1 MFHKSSLTKVKF
13 QDQQLDDYVL
23 ENSVLKSKLQSK
35 IDALSIM
42 SRELD
47 KCSMERDRFKVLVEQ
62 LMCKKTVPMKSSP
75 GANNVSYRLTP
86 TNTITGG
93 EMLAKTQD
101 HNNMLKLEVESLK
114 SKLEEA
120 KEDIV
125 ALKKQLQK
133 RDSIT
138 DEMNGHKKS
147 STIFSYSHKD
157 YEQLVNELEKNQK
170 KYQQMQLDYRATLDE
185 KEELVSDRD
194 YYKNKVQRLS
204 HQISY
209 ILSNRTKLQDSN
221 DVDPPKPIVD
231 IDALVTEN
239 KYLHER
245 ITQLQ
250 VEKEIIKRTLTK
262 YKTLLDN
269 RSKNYSLQMKK
280 GFADV
285 MTQKQ
290 VREFLDNIYSKAGL
304 KQGSAAELK
313 SLCLGL
319 FEALNDKSIAL
330 QHQRKTNQILA
341 NRITELEKTL
351 ESWCN
356 GQKYI
361 PIFPSQM
368 LMDEFL
374 TDSGSVKSNDSK
386 EQLKSH
392 DSSENNRNKFSDSDD
407 EMNKDTSDGSSG
419 DLRKT
424 YDDDEDEDDV
434 EECQELRRNMSKT
447 VLPQDLQDLVK
458 EALAELKP
466 AN

>member
-1 MFHKSSLTKVKF
+1 MFNKSSYSKVKF

-47 KCSMERDRFKVLVEQ
+47 KSSMERDRYKLLVEQ
-62 LMCKKTVPMKSSP
+62 LTSKRAAPLKSSP
-75 GANNVSYRLTP
+75 AYSNTAYRLTP
-86 TNTITGG
+86 TNTISGV
-93 EMLAKTQD
+93 EMLAKTQE

-120 KEDIV
+120 TGDIL
-125 ALKKQLQK
+125 ALRKQLQK
-133 RDSIT
+133 KESGLAEVDGNNKIY
-138 DEMNGHKKS
+138 G
-147 STIFSYSHKD
+147 IFTYSNKD
-157 YEQLVNELEKNQK
+157 YEQLVSELEKIHK
-170 KYQQMQLDYRATLDE
+170 KYRQIQLDYRATLDE
-185 KEELVSDRD
+185 KEELISDRD
-194 YYKNKVQRLS
+194 YYKTKVQRLNQ
-204 HQISY
+204 QISY
-209 ILSNRTKLQDSN
+209 ILTNRVQVQDGKDIN
-221 DVDPPKPIVD
+221 LPKPIVD
-231 IDALVTEN
+231 LDALVTEN

-250 VEKEIIKRTLTK
+250 IEKEIVKRTLTK

-269 RSKNYSLQMKK
+269 RNKNNFSHIKK

-290 VREFLDNIYSKAGL
+290 VREFLDNINSKNSM
-304 KQGSAAELK
+304 KQASASELK

-341 NRITELEKTL
+341 NRIAELEKTL

-361 PIFPSQM
+361 PIFPSEM

-374 TDSGSVKSNDSK
+374 TDSEKSVQSNESK
-386 EQLKSH
+386 EKEKSH
-392 DSSENNRNKFSDSDD
+392 ENNEHNKCKYSDSDD
-407 EMNKDTSDGSSG
+407 EMNKENSDGSSVG
-419 DLRKT
+419 FRNS
-424 YDDDEDEDDV
+424 YGNDDDGQQNGEN
-434 EECQELRRNMSKT
+434 QSMSKT
-447 VLPQDLQDLVK
+447 VLPQELEELVK
-458 EALAELKP
+458 EALAQLKMSEL
-466 AN
+466 N

>member
-1 MFHKSSLTKVKF
+1 MFNKSSFNKVKF
-13 QDQQLDDYVL
+13 QDHQLDDYVL

-75 GANNVSYRLTP
+75 NSNNIAYRLTP
-86 TNTITGG
+86 TNTISGG

-101 HNNMLKLEVESLK
+101 HNNMLKLEVEALR
-114 SKLEEA
+114 SKLDEA
-120 KEDIV
+120 TGDII

-133 RDSIT
+133 RESLS
-138 DEMNGHKKS
+138 EEVNGNRKS
-147 STIFSYSHKD
+147 STIFSYSQND

-170 KYQQMQLDYRATLDE
+170 KYQQIQLDYRATLDE

-209 ILSNRTKLQDSN
+209 ILSNRAKIQDTN
-221 DVDPPKPIVD
+221 EIDPPKPIVD

-250 VEKEIIKRTLTK
+250 VEKEIVKRTLTK

-269 RSKNYSLQMKK
+269 RNKNYSVHMKK

-290 VREFLDNIYSKAGL
+290 VREFLDNITSKTGL
-304 KQGSAAELK
+304 KQGSTTELR

-368 LMDEFL
+368 LLDEFL
-374 TDSGSVKSNDSK
+374 TDTGSDKSNDSK
-386 EQLKSH
+386 EHPLKSH
-392 DSSENNRNKFSDSDD
+392 ESSENNRSKYSDSDD
-407 EMNKDTSDGSSG
+407 DMNKENSDGSSG
-419 DLRKT
+419 DLGKA
-424 YDDDEDEDDV
+424 YDDDEDD
-434 EECQELRRNMSKT
+434 ECQLTSSEHRNMSKT
-447 VLPQDLQDLVK
+447 VLPQNLQDLVK

-466 AN
+466 SE

>member
-1 MFHKSSLTKVKF
+1 MFNKPFNKVKF

-42 SRELD
+42 NRELD
-47 KCSMERDRFKVLVEQ
+47 KCSMERDRYKVLVEQ
-62 LMCKKTVPMKSSP
+62 LTCKKTAPVKSSLDP
-75 GANNVSYRLTP
+75 NNVAYRLTP
-86 TNTITGG
+86 TNTIRGG

-101 HNNMLKLEVESLK
+101 LNNMLKLEVETLK
-114 SKLEEA
+114 SKLDEA
-120 KEDIV
+120 TGDIL
-125 ALKKQLQK
+125 ALRKQLQK
-133 RDSIT
+133 REGPNEEVSG
-138 DEMNGHKKS
+138 NKKL
-147 STIFSYSHKD
+147 STIFTYSHKD
-157 YEQLVNELEKNQK
+157 YEQLVIELEKFQK
-170 KYQQMQLDYRATLDE
+170 KYQQIQLDYRATLDE

-209 ILSNRTKLQDSN
+209 ILSSRAKQDGN
-221 DVDPPKPIVD
+221 EIDPPKPLID

-250 VEKEIIKRTLTK
+250 VEKEILKRTLTK

-269 RSKNYSLQMKK
+269 RSKNYSMHIKK

-290 VREFLDNIYSKAGL
+290 VREFLDNINSKSGL
-304 KQGSAAELK
+304 KQSSAAELK

-319 FEALNDKSIAL
+319 FEALNDKSVAL

-368 LMDEFL
+368 LLDEIL

-386 EQLKSH
+386 EQLKTN
-392 DSSENNRNKFSDSDD
+392 DSLDYNRSKYSDSDD
-407 EMNKDTSDGSSG
+407 DMAKGSSEGSSG

-424 YDDDEDEDDV
+424 YDSTDY
-434 EECQELRRNMSKT
+434 QENGDGRNITKT
-447 VLPQDLQDLVK
+447 ELPQDLQELVK

-466 AN
+466 SGQIN